1 MAQAMLPNSRVR
13 SLRHLSLYAIAAN
26 LDWLLF
32 KEFSENLV
40 KDALYLVGST
50 VDCMGPFD
58 VADLIDIMV
67 ERQSRDLVVNRLQ
80 AHFTTTLRT
89 SHLFG
94 LLHQSLEVLCM
105 QKCGSLVTPGLLA
118 KLTARTLPLKK
129 LQLAG
134 LSAKT
139 ISRQSI
145 CDFLVACCKRL
156 GNLAVV
162 DSLRIDGSIIS
173 CIASVCPHLT
183 SLVLAGCT
191 SLDARSLRPLCQA
204 SFTPSLVTL
213 DLSDVELDSELLRS
227 LLTDFSSLRVLML
240 SGACSGF
247 SVNPVLLAL
256 DQDDVPAA
264 APLHQLDL
272 SFSDLDDCA
281 ARSLVT
287 RYTDLVILT
296 LTGCVELTQ
305 AVFESLAM
313 LEYLMELT
321 LSSAYDQQ
329 GMLYGFSAL
338 AEQFAD
344 MFAGLAVLHVREVDT
359 SAARSSLA
367 LPYLIEAMPNL
378 VSLGLSK
385 FMLHTSGISSD
396 VKAIFPCLER
406 LALNQIDFVGD
417 EVPFFIQSLPPTLH
431 TVQLAAKT
439 LTIQYLLDLCPVWL
453 ESVQS
458 LTIRDPDAVGSNISE
473 LLVFC
478 HRLEELTV
486 VTRPLARG
494 ALLRTLRRFKTV
506 DVNVVFL
513 QDNEF

>member
-1 MAQAMLPNSRVR
+1 M
-13 SLRHLSLYAIAAN
+13 
-26 LDWLLF
+26 
-32 KEFSENLV
+32 
-40 KDALYLVGST
+40 
-50 VDCMGPFD
+50 C
-58 VADLIDIMV
+58 
-67 ERQSRDLVVNRLQ
+67 
-80 AHFTTTLRT
+80 
-89 SHLFG
+89 
-94 LLHQSLEVLCM
+94 
-105 QKCGSLVTPGLLA
+105 
-118 KLTARTLPLKK
+118 
-129 LQLAG
+129 
-134 LSAKT
+134 
-139 ISRQSI
+139 
-145 CDFLVACCKRL
+145 
-156 GNLAVV
+156 
-162 DSLRIDGSIIS
+162 
-173 CIASVCPHLT
+173 VC
-183 SLVLAGCT
+183 VCVCA
-191 SLDARSLRPLCQA
+191 
-204 SFTPSLVTL
+204 
-213 DLSDVELDSELLRS
+213 
-227 LLTDFSSLRVLML
+227 
-240 SGACSGF
+240 
-247 SVNPVLLAL
+247 
-256 DQDDVPAA
+256 DDVPAA